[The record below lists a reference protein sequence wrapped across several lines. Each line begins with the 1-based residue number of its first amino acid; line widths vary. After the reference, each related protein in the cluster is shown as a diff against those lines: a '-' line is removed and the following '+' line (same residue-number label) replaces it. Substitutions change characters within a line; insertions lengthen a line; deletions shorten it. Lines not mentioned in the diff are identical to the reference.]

1 MGVSGLLGFL
11 IEWGFSVWVFG
22 VAVAVG
28 DCVVGGCGCDCFVAM
43 VGVTV
48 VVVPVVFVFMDYV
61 VFVSGDGAVGQVHPH
76 NFVISFFFL

>member
-1 MGVSGLLGFL
+1 MGVGFYC
-11 IEWGFSVWVFG
+11 WWCFGVAVSVWVFG